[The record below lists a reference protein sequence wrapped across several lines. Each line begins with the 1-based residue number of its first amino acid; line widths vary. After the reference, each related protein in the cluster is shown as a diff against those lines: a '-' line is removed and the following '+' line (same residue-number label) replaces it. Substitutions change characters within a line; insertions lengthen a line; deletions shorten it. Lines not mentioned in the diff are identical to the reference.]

1 MAKSLKEKTVSA
13 LIWSFIDKGGQQ
25 VLQFVFLFIL
35 AIFLSKDEVGLVAV
49 LAIFVAIANIL
60 QESGFSSALI
70 RKRDADEADFST
82 IFYFNI
88 SISIACY
95 LILFFA
101 APWIAKF
108 YNNESILTDLSRFL
122 FLAFVFNAFG
132 IIQNVHLIKKMDF
145 KTNARISLA
154 ASFVSGSVATVMA
167 YLGYGV
173 WSLVVQQVLQ
183 AFLRSSLL
191 WIFVKWRPK
200 TAFMMDRLKA
210 MYGYSVK
217 LLFNSIFGQIS
228 KNLTSV
234 IMGKRFLFGDA
245 GNYSYAN
252 KFGEIPQSVI
262 ASSLSSVI
270 LPLLS
275 NLEDETEK
283 RLKVFRKIVRVIS
296 FVCFPL
302 AVFTFIA
309 ADSIVLALLQDKWAG
324 VIPML
329 RIVAVGTSVLPLLY
343 ALTSL
348 LQAIGKSG
356 LLLSMEFTRNLITI
370 LVLIVTSQF
379 GIGYILWGVSIMAIL
394 TFVGEYYIVGRMV
407 NYRIFD
413 VLKDVFPYIF
423 LACVSFLP
431 FYFLSVELIE
441 NHFVRLILQ
450 ALPGSVIYFVLAK
463 ALGSKVL
470 DDLLT
475 IIRGKK
481 LD

>member
-35 AIFLSKDEVGLVAV
+35 AIFLSKNEVGLAAV

-70 RKRDADEADFST
+70 RKKDADEADYST

-88 SISIACY
+88 TISIACY

-101 APWIAKF
+101 APWIARF
-108 YNNESILTDLSRFL
+108 YNNESILIDLSRFL

-145 KTNARISLA
+145 KTNARISLI
-154 ASFVSGSVATVMA
+154 ASFASGSLATAMA
-167 YLGYGV
+167 YLGFGV
-173 WSLVVQQVLQ
+173 WSLAVQQVLQ

-200 TAFMMDRLKA
+200 TGFVMDRLKA

-217 LLFNSIFGQIS
+217 LLFNAIFGQIS
-228 KNLTSV
+228 KNLTSM
-234 IMGKRFLFGDA
+234 IMGKKFLMGDA

-262 ASSLSSVI
+262 ATSLSSVI
-270 LPLLS
+270 FPLLS
-275 NLEDETEK
+275 HLNDDTER
-283 RLKVFRKIVRVIS
+283 RLKVYRKIVRVIS

-302 AVFTFIA
+302 AIFTFIA
-309 ADSIVLALLQDKWAG
+309 ADSIVLTLLKDKWAG

-348 LQAIGKSG
+348 LQSIGKSG

-370 LVLIVTSQF
+370 LILIVASQF
-379 GIGYILWGVSIMAIL
+379 GINYMLWSVSIIAIL
-394 TFVGEYYIVGRMV
+394 TFLGEYYIVGRIV
-407 NYRIFD
+407 SYRILD
-413 VLKDVFPYIF
+413 VLKDIFPYVF
-423 LACVSFLP
+423 LSCASFLP
-431 FYFLSVELIE
+431 FYFLSIE
-441 NHFVRLILQ
+441 FIDNHFVRLLLE
-450 ALPGSVIYFVLAK
+450 AVPGAIIYFILLKV
-463 ALGSKVL
+463 LGSKVF
-470 DDLLT
+470 DDFLA
-475 IIRGKK
+475 IARGKK
-481 LD
+481 ID

>member
-25 VLQFVFLFIL
+25 ILQFVFLFIL
-35 AIFLSKDEVGLVAV
+35 AIFLSKDEVGLIAV

-70 RKRDADEADFST
+70 RKKDADEADYST

-108 YNNESILTDLSRFL
+108 YNNESIFVDLSRFL

-145 KTNARISLA
+145 KTNARISLM
-154 ASFVSGSVATVMA
+154 ASFVSGSVATTMA

-173 WSLVVQQVLQ
+173 WSLAVQQVLQ

-191 WIFVKWRPK
+191 WLLVKWHP
-200 TAFMMDRLKA
+200 TTGFLMHRLKA

-217 LLFNSIFGQIS
+217 LLFNAIFGQIS
-228 KNLTSV
+228 KNLTSM
-234 IMGKRFLFGDA
+234 IMGKKFLFGDA

-252 KFGEIPQSVI
+252 KFGEIPQSVV
-262 ASSLSSVI
+262 ATSLSSVI
-270 LPLLS
+270 FPLLS
-275 NLEDETEK
+275 NLEDDTEK
-283 RLKVFRKIVRVIS
+283 RIKVFRKIVRVIS

-309 ADSIVLALLQDKWAG
+309 ADSIVLALLQEKWAG

-348 LQAIGKSG
+348 LQSVGKSG
-356 LLLSMEFTRNLITI
+356 LLLTMEFTRNLITI
-370 LVLIVTSQF
+370 VVLIVASQF
-379 GIGYILWGVSIMAIL
+379 GIEYMLWGVSIMALL
-394 TFVGEYYIVGRMV
+394 TFVGEYYIVGRIV

-413 VLKDVFPYIF
+413 VLKDIFPYVF
-423 LACVSFLP
+423 LACISFLP
-431 FYFLSVELIE
+431 FYFLSTELIE

-450 ALPGSVIYFVLAK
+450 ALPGTLIYFILSK

-470 DDLLT
+470 DDFLT
-475 IIRGKK
+475 IARGKK
-481 LD
+481 LN

>member
-13 LIWSFIDKGGQQ
+13 LIWSFVDKGGQQ

-70 RKRDADEADFST
+70 RKKDADEADYST

-145 KTNARISLA
+145 KTNARISLV
-154 ASFVSGSVATVMA
+154 ASFMSGSVATAMA
-167 YLGYGV
+167 YVGYGV
-173 WSLVVQQVLQ
+173 WSLAVQQVLQ

-191 WIFVKWRPK
+191 WIFVKWRPQ
-200 TAFMMDRLKA
+200 TGFLMDRLKA

-217 LLFNSIFGQIS
+217 LLFNAIFSQIS
-228 KNLTSV
+228 KNLTSM
-234 IMGKRFLFGDA
+234 IMGKKFLMGDA

-270 LPLLS
+270 FPLLS
-275 NLEDETEK
+275 HLNDDVEK
-283 RLKVFRKIVRVIS
+283 RLKVFRKIIRIIS
-296 FVCFPL
+296 FICFPL

-309 ADSIVLALLQDKWAG
+309 ADSIVLALLQEKWAG

-329 RIVAVGTSVLPLLY
+329 RIVAVGTSVLPFLY

-348 LQAIGKSG
+348 LQSIGKSG
-356 LLLSMEFTRNLITI
+356 LLLSMEFARNLITI
-370 LVLIVTSQF
+370 LILIVASSL
-379 GIGYILWGVSIMAIL
+379 GISYMLWAVSIIAIL
-394 TFVGEYYIVGRMV
+394 TFLGEYYIVGKIIG
-407 NYRIFD
+407 YRIIE
-413 VLKDVFPYIF
+413 VIKDVSPYVF
-423 LACVSFLP
+423 LACISFLP

-450 ALPGSVIYFVLAK
+450 AVPGAFIYLILLK
-463 ALGSKVL
+463 LLGSKVL